1 MNVSFKKVIRWIV
14 WHCKVLLRGFI
25 KTLYGAATAGLI
37 AFAVY
42 GLATIPTEGGY
53 AAVCDFVTALASLI
67 VAVLCMYT
75 FGCRKQKK
83 GRSWARG

>member
-1 MNVSFKKVIRWIV
+1 MSFKEVMEV
-14 WHCKVLLRGFI
+14 TGYHGLVLLRGFI
-25 KTLYGAATAGLI
+25 KTLYGAATSGLI

-42 GLATIPTEGGY
+42 GLAAIPTEGGY
-53 AAVCDFVTALASLI
+53 AAVCDFVTALACLV

-83 GRSWARG
+83 VRRWAHG